1 MMSVKRIVDWVNA
14 YGSPIHI
21 MDNEMLSIP
30 FVADLDGKMYMVIM
44 KILKDITYFMH
55 L

>member
-30 FVADLDGKMYMVIM
+30 LLQTWMGKCICLFLF
-44 KILKDITYFMH
+44 II
-55 L
+55 